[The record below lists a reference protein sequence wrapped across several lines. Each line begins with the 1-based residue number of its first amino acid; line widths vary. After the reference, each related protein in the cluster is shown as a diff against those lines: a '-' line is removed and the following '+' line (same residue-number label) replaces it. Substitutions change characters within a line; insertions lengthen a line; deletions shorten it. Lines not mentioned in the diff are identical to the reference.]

1 MLVYILEMRQIP
13 LTKIT
18 VNQIS
23 HEFRALN
30 LSYLSK
36 ALLLSLS
43 TILQLK
49 ASNPRNLN
57 SGWTD
62 QNILITLTFK
72 SWNSKP
78 VLGSGLLSN
87 WKKVNV
93 IWLLA
98 CVVCQYSI
106 IAGLL
111 LVSEGNMIWLLTTGQ
126 YCNLHLHSS
135 YVYSFT
141 LGCTL

>member
-23 HEFRALN
+23 HEFRAFN

-36 ALLLSLS
+36 ALLLSVS

-49 ASNPRNLN
+49 SWNPRNLN

-72 SWNSKP
+72 R
-78 VLGSGLLSN
+78 
-87 WKKVNV
+87 
-93 IWLLA
+93 
-98 CVVCQYSI
+98 
-106 IAGLL
+106 
-111 LVSEGNMIWLLTTGQ
+111 
-126 YCNLHLHSS
+126 
-135 YVYSFT
+135 
-141 LGCTL
+141 